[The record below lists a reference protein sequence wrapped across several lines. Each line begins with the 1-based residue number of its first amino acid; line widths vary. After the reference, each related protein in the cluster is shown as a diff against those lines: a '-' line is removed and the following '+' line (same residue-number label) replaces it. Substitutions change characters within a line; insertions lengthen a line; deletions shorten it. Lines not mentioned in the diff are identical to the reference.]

1 MSENTHHHADDSDE
15 FRIITPADYHSEGA
29 VDMTGDDRIS
39 TPMDYHEDEDAG
51 KKRRKK
57 GKGGKKG
64 PKKKKSAAR
73 RVLIVLCVIVAVV
86 IAGAGGAFAWWRY
99 SIEQGKKAM
108 TEQVAERASSEDGV
122 IDYNGKKYRLNENI
136 VTVCFIGY
144 DDTGD
149 AGDAL
154 KGGQSDTV
162 MVLALDTLSGKVKI
176 ISIPRDSM
184 VTVDTYSSGSYG
196 GQATEQL
203 CLQYS
208 YGDSPSNSSEL
219 VVNTVSRLLYNIP
232 ISYYFTLNIRGVASL
247 NDSIGGVTLTPI
259 QTVPESNV
267 VEGQEITLLGD
278 DARAYVQ
285 YRDYLGSIDSSLD
298 RQERQKQYLRAFASR
313 IVEVAKSEP
322 TKLMDLYN
330 VGSEYTC
337 TNLGIDE
344 YTYLANT
351 VMESGLSGFE
361 VTSLDGEM
369 QQGETYAEFYLDKDS
384 LRQQVIDTFYNEVG

>member
-1 MSENTHHHADDSDE
+1 MSEHTDNHADGSDE
-15 FRIITPADYHSEGA
+15 FRIITPADYHSESA
-29 VDMTGDDRIS
+29 VDLTGDDRIS
-39 TPMDYHEDEDAG
+39 TPMDYHEDEVAG

-57 GKGGKKG
+57 AKGGAKG

-108 TEQVAERASSEDGV
+108 TEQVVERASSEDGV
-122 IDYNGKKYRLNENI
+122 IDYNGKKYRLNESI

-144 DDTGD
+144 DDSGD
-149 AGDAL
+149 ADDAL

-162 MVLALDTLSGKVKI
+162 MVLALDTSTGKVKI

-259 QTVPESNV
+259 QTVPNSNV

-369 QQGETYAEFYLDKDS
+369 KQGETYAEFYLDKDS
-384 LRQQVIDTFYNEVG
+384 LRQQVIDTFYNEVK

>member
-1 MSENTHHHADDSDE
+1 MSEHTDNHADGSDE
-15 FRIITPADYHSEGA
+15 FRIITPADYHSESA
-29 VDMTGDDRIS
+29 VDLTGDDRIS
-39 TPMDYHEDEDAG
+39 TPMDYHEDEVAG

-57 GKGGKKG
+57 AKGGAKG

-108 TEQVAERASSEDGV
+108 TEQVVERASSEDGV

-369 QQGETYAEFYLDKDS
+369 KQGETYAEFYLDKDS
-384 LRQQVIDTFYNEVG
+384 LRQQVIDTFYNEVK

>member
-1 MSENTHHHADDSDE
+1 MSEHTHNRADDSDE

-39 TPMDYHEDEDAG
+39 TPMDYHEDEAAG
-51 KKRRKK
+51 KKRCKK
-57 GKGGKKG
+57 AKGGAKG

-73 RVLIVLCVIVAVV
+73 RVLIVLCVILAVV

-99 SIEQGKKAM
+99 STEQGKKAM
-108 TEQVAERASSEDGV
+108 TEQVVERASSEDGV
-122 IDYNGKKYRLNENI
+122 IDYNGKKYRLNESI

-144 DDTGD
+144 DDSGD
-149 AGDAL
+149 ADDAL

-259 QTVPESNV
+259 QTVPNSNV

-369 QQGETYAEFYLDKDS
+369 RQGETYAEFYLDKDS
-384 LRQQVIDTFYNEVG
+384 LRQQVIDTFYNEVK

>member
-1 MSENTHHHADDSDE
+1 MSEHTHNHADDSDE

-51 KKRRKK
+51 KKRRKM
-57 GKGGKKG
+57 GTGGAKA

-108 TEQVAERASSEDGV
+108 TEQVVERASSEDGV
-122 IDYNGKKYRLNENI
+122 IDYNGKKYRLNESI

-144 DDTGD
+144 DDSGD
-149 AGDAL
+149 ADDAL

-162 MVLALDTLSGKVKI
+162 MVLALDTSTGKVKI

-259 QTVPESNV
+259 QTVPNSNV

-369 QQGETYAEFYLDKDS
+369 KQGETYAEFYLDKDS
-384 LRQQVIDTFYNEVG
+384 LRQQVIDTFYNEVK